1 MSERYI
7 PKYLLEDI
15 EYYITIVPTVK
26 KIQTNGNVASYLQDI
41 NGYVLNIEGLKTTMS
56 SFDPY
61 KLGSLKEIDIYV
73 ERDET
78 FGSIESTKTVVDLI
92 SPVSGTVI
100 NINEDINDD
109 IGIINSDPHDMGW
122 LIVIEMSDLEQLE
135 DLLVATAYLD
145 FIMQEEE
152 SD

>member
-1 MSERYI
+1 MKVFPED
-7 PKYLLEDI
+7 LLYSREHIWVRVDGNMATI
-15 EYYITIVPTVK
+15 GITDYA
-26 KIQTNGNVASYLQDI
+26 QES
-41 NGYVLNIEGLKTTMS
+41 
-56 SFDPY
+56 
-61 KLGSLKEIDIYV
+61 LGEILSVEFTEIDTYV

-92 SPVSGTVI
+92 SPVSGTVV

-109 IGIINSDPHDMGW
+109 IGIINSDPHDTGW
-122 LIVIEMSDLEQLE
+122 LVVIEMDDLEQLE
-135 DLLVATAYLD
+135 DLLVAIVYHD

>member
-1 MSERYI
+1 MKVFPED
-7 PKYLLEDI
+7 LLYSREHIWVRLDGYMAI
-15 EYYITIVPTVK
+15 IGITDYA
-26 KIQTNGNVASYLQDI
+26 QES
-41 NGYVLNIEGLKTTMS
+41 
-56 SFDPY
+56 
-61 KLGSLKEIDIYV
+61 LGEILSVEFTEIDTYV

-92 SPVSGTVI
+92 SPVSGTVV

-109 IGIINSDPHDMGW
+109 IGIINSDPHDTGW
-122 LIVIEMSDLEQLE
+122 LVVIEIDDMAQLE
-135 DLLVATAYLD
+135 DLLVATAYHD

>member
-1 MSERYI
+1 MKVFPED
-7 PKYLLEDI
+7 LLYSREHIWVRVDGNMA
-15 EYYITIVPTVK
+15 TIGVTDYA
-26 KIQTNGNVASYLQDI
+26 QES
-41 NGYVLNIEGLKTTMS
+41 
-56 SFDPY
+56 
-61 KLGSLKEIDIYV
+61 LGEILSVEFTEIDTYV

-92 SPVSGTVI
+92 SPVSGTVV

-122 LIVIEMSDLEQLE
+122 LVVMEMDDPEQLE
-135 DLLVATAYLD
+135 DLLVATAYHD